1 MRVYHAARELGIEWG
16 VIKAASDRAD
26 GTQAK
31 TDAWQKFGSEMAA
44 SVVHHMHKTLLC
56 SKTGLTAKMQKF
68 DIRWCIDVSKGEDTI
83 NKSFEY
89 EVGRLGVSYD
99 KLFQTIK
106 ERAERK
112 DIIFLLDN
120 VEMNLIQ
127 KSKWFQLLFDIR
139 ESVYIIIT
147 TNSDPSDFDN
157 LKDAEKFPVG
167 KLDDALEFLKETFDD
182 SEEDLAKVCEEFDWN
197 ILGLTVAREYMK
209 KNKLTACEY
218 LQRLCNNDVRD
229 DDAFDAIATM
239 SFISNNRIPGF
250 LLSNQ
255 LSSNEEDYFENEA
268 RLDQIRD
275 QPKSLVDITKEF
287 GIRFYTVHPFTR
299 LVIRDVINE
308 KKDGGREK
316 KEGDGEK
323 KDGDCEKTDEKK
335 RSTKRDLL
343 DKLAKTFVVKKF
355 RDRAVTRG
363 RAFGQSIINADFF
376 YAFDTLLIDTGQPGL
391 PQGFG
396 QGSNLHPVQGIVHKT
411 ELHHQDSLFRMPS
424 AIPTSGKCNID
435 SQKNILQ
442 GLRIEHERA
451 CPEIPL

>member
-1 MRVYHAARELGIEWG
+1 LHGTIGTGKTTAARNYI
-16 VIKAASDRAD
+16 
-26 GTQAK
+26 
-31 TDAWQKFGSEMAA
+31 QKNKE
-44 SVVHHMHKTLLC
+44 
-56 SKTGLTAKMQKF
+56 KF
-68 DIRWCIDVSKGEDTI
+68 DIRWRIDVSKGEDNI

-89 EVGRLGVSYD
+89 EAERLGVSYD

-120 VEMNLIQ
+120 VEMNLFNE
-127 KSKWFQLLFDIR
+127 SKWFQLLFDIR

-167 KLDDALEFLKETFDD
+167 KLDGALEFLKETLDD

-218 LQRLCNNDVRD
+218 LERLRNSSTARKHEGASGEHPTLYDSIRLCLFDVRD

-239 SFISNNRIPGF
+239 SFISNNKIPEF

-268 RLDQIRD
+268 RLDKIRD
-275 QPKSLVDITKEF
+275 QLKSLVDITKEF

-308 KKDGGREK
+308 KEDGGREK

-323 KDGDCEKTDEKK
+323 KHGDGEKTDEKK

-343 DKLAKTFVVKKF
+343 DKLAKTFVRYISKDNRFSKGHFLQRVVREHAEIFIDEWSKEQNDDDRTSIALARLSELVGFTYTQQQSLNVNVDRHFKRARYLLDKLCKITEEDKSCEITEKDIPNSNTSKD
-355 RDRAVTRG
+355 RDILGIT
-363 RAFGQSIINADFF
+363 ADKH
-376 YAFDTLLIDTGQPGL
+376 
-391 PQGFG
+391 
-396 QGSNLHPVQGIVHKT
+396 SSVVHKT
-411 ELHHQDSLFRMPS
+411 D
-424 AIPTSGKCNID
+424 
-435 SQKNILQ
+435 
-442 GLRIEHERA
+442 
-451 CPEIPL
+451 